1 MSLPSYL
8 ASRSDGCERVNP
20 SGAPRHGCVPLIA
33 LMTSPAAQ
41 TGNPPGAGER
51 PVFKEARGLR
61 PDQAVA
67 AGSGLPMSVPRLASA
82 CGLAR

>member
-8 ASRSDGCERVNP
+8 AKPLRWLRAVYP
-20 SGAPRHGCVPLIA
+20 SGAPRHGHVPLIA

-41 TGNPPGAGER
+41 TGKPPGAGETSGSSR
-51 PVFKEARGLR
+51 SRDLR

-67 AGSGLPMSVPRLASA
+67 AGWWLPMSVPRLASA